1 MKRWINCMIW
11 FLAATHLPSLEAF
24 GDNNGNFTRDEKMSI
39 FNVVRKKM
47 ILLTCLREGDLD
59 NVVVVLTRWS
69 SPTVSVPPHQA
80 TMELATG
87 IDTLA
92 ICDHRSSSSPS
103 TSSLPSSSSSECEAA
118 GGTASGTCAS
128 SFGVCCV
135 FRSPLFVK
143 QNPCTQLYHI
153 LILYNPTPQHC
164 LRCHDEPEQLLRHH
178 QQLLNQVHYHRI
190 LVFEIVDA
198 SPSFISNHK
207 RRIQL

>member
-1 MKRWINCMIW
+1 MEILTMLLLFWRLHLLSRWN
-11 FLAATHLPSLEAF
+11 
-24 GDNNGNFTRDEKMSI
+24 
-39 FNVVRKKM
+39 
-47 ILLTCLREGDLD
+47 
-59 NVVVVLTRWS
+59 

-80 TMELATG
+80 IMELATG

-143 QNPCTQLYHI
+143 QNPLYSI
-153 LILYNPTPQHC
+153 
-164 LRCHDEPEQLLRHH
+164 
-178 QQLLNQVHYHRI
+178 
-190 LVFEIVDA
+190 
-198 SPSFISNHK
+198 ISNLYYIIPPLSIACGATMNQNNSYAIISSYST
-207 RRIQL
+207 RFTITGSLYLRS

>member
-1 MKRWINCMIW
+1 MEILTMLLLFWRLHLLSRWN
-11 FLAATHLPSLEAF
+11 
-24 GDNNGNFTRDEKMSI
+24 
-39 FNVVRKKM
+39 
-47 ILLTCLREGDLD
+47 
-59 NVVVVLTRWS
+59 

-143 QNPCTQLYHI
+143 QNPLYSI
-153 LILYNPTPQHC
+153 
-164 LRCHDEPEQLLRHH
+164 
-178 QQLLNQVHYHRI
+178 
-190 LVFEIVDA
+190 
-198 SPSFISNHK
+198 ISNLYYIIPPLSIACGATMNQNNSYAIISSYST
-207 RRIQL
+207 RFTITGSLYLRS

>member
-1 MKRWINCMIW
+1 MLLLFWRLHLLSRWN
-11 FLAATHLPSLEAF
+11 
-24 GDNNGNFTRDEKMSI
+24 
-39 FNVVRKKM
+39 
-47 ILLTCLREGDLD
+47 
-59 NVVVVLTRWS
+59 
-69 SPTVSVPPHQA
+69 SPTVSVPPHQV

-87 IDTLA
+87 IDTFA
-92 ICDHRSSSSPS
+92 IYGIYIWHVIIDHWSSTSPS

-153 LILYNPTPQHC
+153 LILYKATSQHC

-178 QQLLNQVHYHRI
+178 QQLLNQVHYHSI
-190 LVFEIVDA
+190 LVF
-198 SPSFISNHK
+198 
-207 RRIQL
+207 